1 MANVAFFGLFLFLFY
16 FAWAI
21 HFLFIFLDIFAC
33 ACMLLLYILFMLV
46 ALLDIG
52 GFFFPFHLFQNLDK
66 AWLAFTLNKSELF
79 GLN

>member
-52 GFFFPFHLFQNLDK
+52 GFFSLSTFFKTWIRH
-66 AWLAFTLNKSELF
+66 
-79 GLN
+79 GLLSH